1 MSEEKKTQQATGIQQ
16 ATGTQQATVTTS
28 AGSTGK
34 YKNVAS
40 FHLQFDG
47 NENFRLR
54 MIGSK
59 PVIIPRRS
67 PSISS
72 AESIDPRLLP
82 QKDSLD
88 PFFERFFPNVIVITT
103 LGSSITFALIMSQLQ
118 DPEDGV
124 ARHSLFNLS
133 TVRILIATSWLLFTV
148 TLILSF
154 FLLGWLKHQQAK
166 AWHSESDGYWMVAL
180 LYFFIMGA
188 FICLSL
194 AVAAYVD
201 VIGFI
206 AVALLGALLSL
217 PIVLYLLGFVF
228 RSGRCADW
236 LGSMERVAM
245 TPSESVEDD

>member
-1 MSEEKKTQQATGIQQ
+1 MSQEKKTQQATGS
-16 ATGTQQATVTTS
+16 TS
-28 AGSTGK
+28 TGSTGK
-34 YKNVAS
+34 FRNVAS
-40 FHLQFDG
+40 FSLQYDG
-47 NENFRLR
+47 NDKFRLS
-54 MIGSK
+54 MTDSK
-59 PVIIPRRS
+59 PVIIPRLS

-72 AESIDPRLLP
+72 ADEIDDYIPRP
-82 QKDSLD
+82 SQQDSLD
-88 PFFERFFPNVIVITT
+88 PFFERFFPNVVVITT
-103 LGSSITFALIMSQLQ
+103 LGSSITLALIISQLQ
-118 DPEDGV
+118 DPEDGTV

-154 FLLGWLKHQQAK
+154 FLLGWLKHLQGK
-166 AWHSESDGYWMVAL
+166 AFHSESDGYWMVAL